1 MMTKPV
7 VSSEN
12 FKLVAAKY
20 YDDFG
25 ASDLDFE
32 EDLRRFLLIKRLFNQ
47 YRKSGELKERL
58 ILNHIIIIFN
68 VFNDI
73 AAELLFHELR
83 DYLSELSVFLVL
95 IGKLPPQV
103 GEITTSTIK
112 MDPYIITCLRES
124 TK

>member
-1 MMTKPV
+1 MNKVT
-7 VSSEN
+7 SEN
-12 FKLVAAKY
+12 FKLMAAKY

-58 ILNHIIIIFN
+58 ILNHIIIIYN

-73 AAELLFHELR
+73 ATELLFHELK

-95 IGKLPPQV
+95 LNRLPPKV
-103 GEITTSTIK
+103 GEITTTTIK
-112 MDPYIITCLRES
+112 MDTNIIKCLRES
-124 TK
+124 VK